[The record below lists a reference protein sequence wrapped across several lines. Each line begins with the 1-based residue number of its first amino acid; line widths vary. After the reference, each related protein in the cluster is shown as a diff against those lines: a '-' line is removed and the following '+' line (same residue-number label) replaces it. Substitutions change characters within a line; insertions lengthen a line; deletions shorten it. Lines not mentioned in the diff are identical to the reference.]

1 MRAEAKVT
9 RFLHKGFC
17 VRVFLLAQNVR
28 IAAAMR
34 GTNRVRGEC
43 YGGMNGRGGHSAMIS
58 NGRLRWKL
66 AAGLL
71 AAVLFDTLLQITW
84 KSAVLDGPADPAP
97 MAAIASLFGN
107 PALLGIIAIMAL
119 QFFNWLM
126 VLGEADLSYAKPV
139 ASLSYACV
147 PVVSM
152 LMLHE
157 AIDALQ
163 IAGVVFVI
171 AGVWFI
177 SQTKARTEDTAT
189 LR

>member
-1 MRAEAKVT
+1 
-9 RFLHKGFC
+9 
-17 VRVFLLAQNVR
+17 
-28 IAAAMR
+28 
-34 GTNRVRGEC
+34 
-43 YGGMNGRGGHSAMIS
+43 MIL

-66 AAGLL
+66 LGGLL

-84 KSAVLDGPADPAP
+84 KSAVLEAPSDPSPVAV
-97 MAAIASLFGN
+97 MSSLVNN
-107 PALLGIIAIMAL
+107 PALIGIIAIMAL

-147 PVVSM
+147 PIVSV

-157 AIDALQ
+157 AIDGFE

-177 SQTKARTEDTAT
+177 SQTKPITEDTTT
-189 LR
+189 LP

>member
-1 MRAEAKVT
+1 MGPAPKLWITDV
-9 RFLHKGFC
+9 
-17 VRVFLLAQNVR
+17 
-28 IAAAMR
+28 
-34 GTNRVRGEC
+34 
-43 YGGMNGRGGHSAMIS
+43 GGHTAMTL

-66 AAGLL
+66 LGGLL

-84 KSAVLDGPADPAP
+84 KSAVLEAPSDPSP
-97 MAAIASLFGN
+97 IAVMSSLMSN
-107 PALLGIIAIMAL
+107 PALIGIIAIMAF

-126 VLGEADLSYAKPV
+126 VLSEADLSYAKPV

-147 PVVSM
+147 PIVSV

-157 AIDALQ
+157 AIDGFE

-177 SQTKARTEDTAT
+177 SQTKPMTEDTTT
-189 LR
+189 LP

>member
-1 MRAEAKVT
+1 
-9 RFLHKGFC
+9 
-17 VRVFLLAQNVR
+17 
-28 IAAAMR
+28 
-34 GTNRVRGEC
+34 
-43 YGGMNGRGGHSAMIS
+43 MIS

-66 AAGLL
+66 VTGLL
-71 AAVLFDTLLQITW
+71 AAVLFDTLLQISW
-84 KSAVLDGPADPAP
+84 KSAVLETPSDPSP
-97 MAAIASLFGN
+97 LAAICSFLCS
-107 PALLGIIAIMAL
+107 PALLGIVTIMAL

-147 PVVSM
+147 PIVSV

-157 AIDALQ
+157 AVDGFE

-177 SQTKARTEDTAT
+177 SQTKPMTEDTTT
-189 LR
+189 LP

>member
-1 MRAEAKVT
+1 
-9 RFLHKGFC
+9 
-17 VRVFLLAQNVR
+17 
-28 IAAAMR
+28 
-34 GTNRVRGEC
+34 
-43 YGGMNGRGGHSAMIS
+43 MIL

-66 AAGLL
+66 LGGLL

-84 KSAVLDGPADPAP
+84 KSAVSEAPSDLSPIAVISWLLSSPA
-97 MAAIASLFGN
+97 MI
-107 PALLGIIAIMAL
+107 GIIAIMAL

-147 PVVSM
+147 PIVSV
-152 LMLHE
+152 LMLNE
-157 AIDALQ
+157 AIDGFE

-177 SQTKARTEDTAT
+177 SQTKPMTEDTTT
-189 LR
+189 LP

>member
-1 MRAEAKVT
+1 
-9 RFLHKGFC
+9 
-17 VRVFLLAQNVR
+17 
-28 IAAAMR
+28 
-34 GTNRVRGEC
+34 
-43 YGGMNGRGGHSAMIS
+43 MIL

-66 AAGLL
+66 VIGLL

-84 KSAVLDGPADPAP
+84 KSAVLETPSDPSP
-97 MAAIASLFGN
+97 IAAISSLLSN

-126 VLGEADLSYAKPV
+126 VLAQADLSYAKPV

-147 PVVSM
+147 PIVSV

-157 AIDALQ
+157 AVDAFE

-171 AGVWFI
+171 AGVWLI
-177 SQTKARTEDTAT
+177 SQTKPMTEDTTT
-189 LR
+189 LP